1 LISDEK
7 LENFKVEPLFSAY
20 RKIEQIAV
28 LNNGSRFFVIVGG
41 KLSLMQNGQETE
53 LQFEELKSASQ
64 IKIVSQRALLK
75 ETWEKV
81 ILDAKSSDG

>member
-1 LISDEK
+1 
-7 LENFKVEPLFSAY
+7 
-20 RKIEQIAV
+20 
-28 LNNGSRFFVIVGG
+28 
-41 KLSLMQNGQETE
+41 MQNGQETE